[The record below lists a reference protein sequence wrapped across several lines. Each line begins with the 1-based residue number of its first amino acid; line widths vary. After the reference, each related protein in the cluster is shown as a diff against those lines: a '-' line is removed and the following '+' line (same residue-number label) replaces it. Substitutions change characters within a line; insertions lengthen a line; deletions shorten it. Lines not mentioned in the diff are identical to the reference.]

1 MLALKTVLRV
11 VLLLLVIVSCE
22 KTESNKQND
31 SLVFE
36 YNQIEELKLASNSY
50 YINPETQLSYTGW
63 GVYEDII
70 FPGSSIY
77 WKMEHQSIDNKNS
90 LAIGIT
96 GGDAYNNVFFTN
108 TVALAWKEVAWPYRN
123 VSKLIY
129 QLDFYL
135 PNAFDCNSPNNA
147 ILEGIEFTFQHL
159 LIPYSYGFGLQYA
172 KSGEWRFWN
181 DEKNPETNKPFAW
194 QSFSPKII
202 TCLAS
207 NQWHTI
213 QIIGFVKNH
222 KVYYEKMTLN
232 NTTYNLSSAVINPV
246 PSPQGWVENFL
257 QVGVQLNGNKSI
269 QYPNSNQVDPI
280 EIYIDKVSLKGYATN
295 Q

>member
-11 VLLLLVIVSCE
+11 VLLLFVIVSCE
-22 KTESNKQND
+22 KTESNIQND

-36 YNQIEELKLASNSY
+36 YNQIEESKLASNSY

-222 KVYYEKMTLN
+222 KVYYEKMTLD
-232 NTTYNLSSAVINPV
+232 NTTYNLNSAVINPV

>member
-11 VLLLLVIVSCE
+11 VLLLFVIVSCE

-36 YNQIEELKLASNSY
+36 YNQIEESKLASNSY

-222 KVYYEKMTLN
+222 KVYYEKMTLD